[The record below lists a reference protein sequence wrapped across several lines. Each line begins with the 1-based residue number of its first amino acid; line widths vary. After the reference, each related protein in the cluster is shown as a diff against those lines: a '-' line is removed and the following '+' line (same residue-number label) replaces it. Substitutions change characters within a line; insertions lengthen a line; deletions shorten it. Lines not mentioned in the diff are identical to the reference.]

1 MKSISIYS
9 EHYPESWVRS
19 TGGAIRDDHPRLDV
33 ELAQKL
39 VIYLDEAA
47 VVLATTGRIAD
58 KFDLSKGS
66 VVNISIFTDGVYYWD
81 DSFRY
86 YIHTYYIHTYY
97 IHTYHLSP
105 GEEFIN
111 HCERRRF
118 KMNVVADET
127 IDPIRQQLL
136 S

>member
-1 MKSISIYS
+1 MKGISIYS
-9 EHYPESWVRS
+9 EHYPESWMRS
-19 TGGAIRDDHPRLDV
+19 TAGAIRDDHPRLDV

-86 YIHTYYIHTYY
+86 YIHTY
-97 IHTYHLSP
+97 HLSP

-111 HCERRRF
+111 HCEGRGF
-118 KMNVVADET
+118 EIGVVPDET
-127 IDPIRQQLL
+127 IDQIRQQIL